1 MIIAYVPT
9 PLRSLEEICRALG
22 VGSKQV
28 KDWVEEGA
36 PIAIEG
42 EGARTRYSA
51 ELARLQLW
59 RESRD
64 RRFPEKRAD

>member
-51 ELARLQLW
+51 ELARLQIW
-59 RESRD
+59 REVQGRK
-64 RRFPEKRAD
+64 RRENNN